1 MPQQLTF
8 PPSILPALSIPF
20 AERVLNWFDQ
30 HGRKGLPWQQD
41 ISPYRVWISEIMLQQ
56 TQVNTVIPYFLKFM
70 DSFPDVNSLA
80 NADQDYVLKHW
91 SGLGYYARARNL
103 HKAAQTIRDEYSG
116 RFPENIDDVIALS
129 GIGKSTAGAIL
140 SIACQQS
147 HAILDGNVK
156 RVLARYYIVDGWT
169 GSAKAQKQLWKYA
182 EALLPTASLKR
193 TADYTQVMMDLGA
206 TICTRSKPKCSACPL
221 HGDCKAL
228 ALGKTQEYP
237 QPKPKKSLPKRST
250 IMLILQNT
258 QNEVMLQKRPATG
271 IWGGLWSF
279 PQFETGD
286 QANEWLLENFNI
298 ELNSHAKLPELIH
311 TFSHFRLTIQ
321 PYLVQIE
328 SQQQGIMEA
337 EAQLWYNI
345 NTEFDGGLAAPITTL
360 LKTLK
365 KGKTHDKNG

>member
-1 MPQQLTF
+1 
-8 PPSILPALSIPF
+8 
-20 AERVLNWFDQ
+20 
-30 HGRKGLPWQQD
+30 
-41 ISPYRVWISEIMLQQ
+41 
-56 TQVNTVIPYFLKFM
+56 
-70 DSFPDVNSLA
+70 
-80 NADQDYVLKHW
+80 
-91 SGLGYYARARNL
+91 
-103 HKAAQTIRDEYSG
+103 
-116 RFPENIDDVIALS
+116 
-129 GIGKSTAGAIL
+129 
-140 SIACQQS
+140 
-147 HAILDGNVK
+147 
-156 RVLARYYIVDGWT
+156 
-169 GSAKAQKQLWKYA
+169 
-182 EALLPTASLKR
+182 
-193 TADYTQVMMDLGA
+193 
-206 TICTRSKPKCSACPL
+206 
-221 HGDCKAL
+221 
-228 ALGKTQEYP
+228 
-237 QPKPKKSLPKRST
+237 
-250 IMLILQNT
+250 MLILQNT